1 MFFIKLYQRLASLE
15 SKVRSQDNHT
25 GTWLDLQDSRSRKIE
40 LELKELNK
48 KLQGLEK
55 YLEIEYA
62 TIPSKSEYRPLVQV
76 KE

>member
-1 MFFIKLYQRLASLE
+1 MFFIKLYQRLSSLE
-15 SKVRSQDNHT
+15 NKVRSQDNYAC
-25 GTWLDLQDSRSRKIE
+25 TWLDLQDSRNRKID

-48 KLQGLEK
+48 RLQGLEK

-62 TIPSKSEYRPLVQV
+62 TIPSKSEYKPLVRV